1 MSILPL
7 SNSQRSWFALHFMAM
22 QAKSPLRLEIGHV
35 LFIDIVG
42 YSALLINEQSDLLA
56 ELNDV
61 VRGTEHFRS
70 AEAEGKL
77 VRLPTGDGMALVF
90 HNSPEEPVRCAL
102 EISQA
107 LKEHPK
113 LRVRMGIHSGPVN
126 EVADV
131 NERANVAGAG
141 INIAQRVMDCGDAG
155 HILISKHVAEDLQHY
170 PEFRPYLHDIGE
182 CAVKHGETISIVN
195 LYTPELGNPSPPRLK
210 GAETQMRSRRRRNT
224 LLLGAAG
231 LVALIVA
238 GFFLLPRASAR
249 KIDKSIAVLPFQ
261 NLSDE
266 KENAYFADG
275 MQDDILTN
283 LSKIGDLK
291 VISRTSVNSY
301 QGDGGHNA
309 REIGKALGVASLL
322 EGSVRRVGNRVRVNV
337 QLIDTSNDEHIWAED
352 YDRDLTDVFA
362 IQTDLAQKIASALQ
376 AKLSPSEKAQLNRQ
390 PTQNPDAYLLFLQA
404 QDSASKMDMFRDTSL
419 KAEPLFEQAIKLD
432 PNFALAYAG
441 LSKLESWLYHTSDPI
456 PARRDKAR
464 LNADE
469 ALRLRPDLPE
479 GHLALGF
486 SYYYGDR
493 DYNRALAEFEIA
505 KRGLPNQSEA
515 YLAIGAIQ
523 RRQGKWTESN
533 ANFEKAATLDP
544 KNTDILINLAFSYMA
559 QRNYEA
565 AEKVLDRAIVAEPQL
580 SEACAI
586 KGLMAVD
593 WKGDPSLAEK
603 EFSMIPSQ
611 DDPGGLITWGRAWI
625 LMLKRKFP
633 EALQVVQ
640 QYRGE
645 TLTIGQA
652 CPRPK
657 ALLEGQ
663 LYLYEGDKE
672 KAHIAFE
679 HARPVA
685 EQLVREA
692 PQEPTRHGQL
702 GLILAVL
709 GEKEEAIKEGKRAVE
724 LLPESQDAFD
734 GPQATESLAL
744 IYTWSGE
751 FDEAFRLLDHLLV
764 VPNFTITVPILKLD
778 PSWDPLRAD
787 PRFQALI
794 EKHSS
799 KT

>member
-1 MSILPL
+1 MSV
-7 SNSQRSWFALHFMAM
+7 
-22 QAKSPLRLEIGHV
+22 QAKSPLRLEIGHI

-42 YSALLINEQSDLLA
+42 YSTFLINEQSDLLA
-56 ELNDV
+56 ELKDV

-102 EISQA
+102 EIARA

-131 NERANVAGAG
+131 NERVNVAGAG

-155 HILISKHVAEDLQHY
+155 HILLSKHVAEDLQHY
-170 PEFRPYLHDIGE
+170 PEWRPYLHDVGE
-182 CAVKHGETISIVN
+182 CAVKHSETISIVN
-195 LYTPELGNPSPPRLK
+195 LYTTELGNPNPPRLK
-210 GAETQMRSRRRRNT
+210 RAETQMRRRRRRNA
-224 LLLGAAG
+224 LLLGVAG
-231 LVALIVA
+231 LVALIIA
-238 GFFLLPRASAR
+238 GSFLLPRASAR

-275 MQDDILTN
+275 IQDDILTN

-301 QGDGGHNA
+301 RGDGARNA

-322 EGSVRRVGNRVRVNV
+322 EGSVRRVANRVRVNV
-337 QLIDTSNDEHIWAED
+337 QLIDTTNDEHIWAED

-376 AKLSPSEKAQLNRQ
+376 AKLSRSEKARLDRQ

-404 QDSASKMDMFRDTSL
+404 QDYANKKDLFHDTSL

-432 PNFALAYAG
+432 PNFAVAFAG
-441 LSKLESWLYHTSDPI
+441 LSIVESWLYHSSDPI

-464 LNADE
+464 FNADE
-469 ALRLRPDLPE
+469 ALRLQPDLPE

-505 KRGLPNQSEA
+505 KHGLPNESQA
-515 YLAIGAIQ
+515 YSAIGAIQ

-544 KNTDILINLAFSYMA
+544 KNAEILTDLAFSYMA
-559 QRNYEA
+559 QRNFEA
-565 AEKVLDRAIVAEPQL
+565 ADKILNRATVAAPQL

-586 KGLMAVD
+586 KGLLAIH
-593 WKGDPSLAEK
+593 WKGDLSLAEN
-603 EFSMIPSQ
+603 EFSKIPAEG
-611 DDPGGLITWGRAWI
+611 DPGGLITFGRVWI

-633 EALQVVQ
+633 EALQIVQ
-640 QYRGE
+640 QFRGE
-645 TLTIGQA
+645 TLATTST
-652 CPRPK
+652 CPCPK
-657 ALLEGQ
+657 ALLEGH
-663 LYLYEGDKE
+663 LYLYQGDKE
-672 KAHIAFE
+672 KARIALE
-679 HARPVA
+679 HARPVG
-685 EQLVREA
+685 ERLVREA
-692 PQEPTRHGQL
+692 PQDPTRHGQL
-702 GLILAVL
+702 GLILALL
-709 GEKEEAIKEGKRAVE
+709 GQKEEAINEGKRAVE
-724 LLPESQDAFD
+724 LLPESQDAFS

-744 IYTWSGE
+744 IYTWTGE
-751 FDEAFRLLDHLLV
+751 FDEAFPLLDHLLV
-764 VPNFTITVPILKLD
+764 VPNFSLTVPILKLD
-778 PSWDPLRAD
+778 PSWDPLRED